1 MTRLSDATL
10 GGLSPAVRRP
20 SYDRRAL
27 ERGVVHLG
35 LGAFHRA
42 HQAVAWDRLCEVG
55 DLRWGVTGVSLRSPE
70 AAEKLNPQDG
80 LYGVAVRD
88 GSEVEDRIVGV
99 LGPVLVAP
107 RETGAV
113 IEALAAP
120 ATRLVT
126 LTITEKGYALDPVTG
141 ALRFDHADVAADLAA
156 PERPRTAVGLIVAGL
171 ARRRARGLLPVTV
184 LSCDNLTDNG
194 PKLAGAVA
202 AFARRLDDGLADWIE
217 AGVAFPAS
225 MVDRIVPATEAED
238 IAAAEGR
245 TGRRDEGLVKTEP
258 FFQWVV
264 EDRFSSEAPDLTS
277 VGVQTTGDVRPWE
290 TAKLRMLNGAHSAM
304 AYLGG
309 LAGLT
314 FVHEVVAT
322 SGGRAFV
329 ERLWDEQAATLT
341 PGSGVDAAA
350 YRAELMARFAN
361 PALAHRLS
369 QIAMDGSQKLPPRL
383 FAPMLTRLREGAAFE
398 GQALAVAAWVR
409 WLGGRDDEGRPTP
422 LDDPRAD
429 EMRRALDGA
438 REPGDQVRAIAAVDG
453 LVPPELAQNERFIAV
468 TSGMLERLAGAGAR
482 SFLA

>member
-1 MTRLSDATL
+1 MGA
-10 GGLSPAVRRP
+10 LSPAVRRP
-20 SYDRRAL
+20 SYDRGAL

-42 HQAVAWDRLCEVG
+42 HQAVAYDRLCEAG

-88 GSEVEDRIVGV
+88 GSGVEDRIVGV

-107 RETGAV
+107 RETQAV

-126 LTITEKGYALDPVTG
+126 LTITEKGYALDAASG
-141 ALRFDHADVAADLAA
+141 ALMFDHPDIAADLET
-156 PERPRTAVGLIVAGL
+156 PESPRTAVGLIVAGL
-171 ARRRARGLLPVTV
+171 AQRRARGLAPVTV

-194 PKLAGAVA
+194 PKLAAAVVA
-202 AFARRLDDGLADWIE
+202 LAGRLDGGLADWIG
-217 AGVAFPAS
+217 AKVAFPAS
-225 MVDRIVPATEAED
+225 MVDRIVPATEPED
-238 IAAAEGR
+238 IATAEAR
-245 TGRRDEGLVKTEP
+245 TGLRDEGLVKTEP

-264 EDRFSSEAPDLTS
+264 EDRFSSEAPDLAS
-277 VGVQTTGDVRPWE
+277 VGVQMTGDVRPWE

-314 FVHEVVAT
+314 YVHEVAAT
-322 SGGRAFV
+322 TGGRALV
-329 ERLWDEQAATLT
+329 ERLWDEQHTTLT
-341 PGSGVDAAA
+341 PGSGINVAA
-350 YRAELMARFAN
+350 YRAELMRRFAN

-383 FAPMLTRLREGAAFE
+383 FAPMLTRLRTGAAID

-409 WLGGRDDEGRPTP
+409 WLGGRDDDGRATP

-429 EMRRALDGA
+429 ALRGVLNGV
-438 REPGDQVRAIAAVDG
+438 REPREQVLAVATLDG
-453 LVPPELAQNERFIAV
+453 LVPPELARDERFIATTAGLV
-468 TSGMLERLAGAGAR
+468 ERLATAGAR
-482 SFLA
+482 SFLG